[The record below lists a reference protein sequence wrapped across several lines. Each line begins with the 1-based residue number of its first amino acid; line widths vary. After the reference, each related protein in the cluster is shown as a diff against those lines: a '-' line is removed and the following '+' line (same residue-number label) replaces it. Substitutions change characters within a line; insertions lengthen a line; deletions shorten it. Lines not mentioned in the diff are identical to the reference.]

1 MTHATM
7 RAVRMHRHG
16 GPEVM
21 VVEEIPIP
29 SPGPGQVLIEVEAA
43 GVNYADAVRR
53 AGGFYPQPT
62 VLPFT
67 PGGEFVGAIVACG
80 EGVTGFGEGDRV
92 FALHNGGAYAEYAIA
107 DQRALIA
114 VPDGLDAVAGLA
126 LVVQGVTAA
135 AILKDAAP
143 VRPGDS
149 VLVQAA
155 AGGVGLLAVQLARIY
170 GAATVVALASTADKR
185 ATTLDHGADMAVDAT
200 SDDWPE
206 QVRATTGGRGVDL
219 VLEMTGGSVFSQCV
233 DLLADFGRM
242 VVYGVA
248 GHETGTLAVER
259 LIPRNVTV
267 RTFYL
272 GPYLARPGFAATT
285 LRELAGHVAEGRLRL
300 SVGGRYALNTAREMH
315 RLMEAR
321 QTHGKL
327 VVLPRG

>member
-21 VVEEIPIP
+21 VVEEIPVP
-29 SPGPGQVLIEVEAA
+29 SPEPGQVLIEVEAA

-53 AGGFYPQPT
+53 AGGIYPQPT

-67 PGGEFVGAIVACG
+67 LGGEFAGTVVARG
-80 EGVTGFGEGDRV
+80 EGVTAYGEGDRV

-107 DQRALIA
+107 DQHALIP
-114 VPDGLDAVAGLA
+114 VPEGLDAVTGLA
-126 LVVQGVTAA
+126 LVVQGLTAA

-155 AGGVGLLAVQLARIY
+155 AGGVGLLAVQLAKIY
-170 GAATVVALASTADKR
+170 GAGTIIALASTADKR
-185 ATTLDHGADMAVDAT
+185 ATTLDHGADVAVDVS
-200 SDDWPE
+200 SDDWPK
-206 QVRATTGGRGVDL
+206 QVRAATGGRGVDV

-248 GHETGTLAVER
+248 SHETGTLAVER

-272 GPYLARPGFAATT
+272 GPYVARPRFAATT
-285 LRELAGHVAEGRLRL
+285 LGELAGYVAEGRLRL
-300 SVGGRYALNTAREMH
+300 SVGGRFALDTARELH
-315 RLMEAR
+315 RQMEAR